1 MASITRLWSNDRR
14 GEGFEALLRPHIPA
28 LYRFAYHLAGNPDD
42 AEDLVQDLLLR
53 LYPRRDELAGIDKL
67 RPWLAR
73 VLYRLHIDRG
83 RRQRRSP
90 VVYAEIGAGPRDPDS
105 DPDGGWSIPEPAS
118 EDPAGDPAAS
128 VERRDDTRALRN
140 ALARISEDHRTVL
153 MLHDVEGFTLA
164 EIERTLEVP
173 VGTLKSRLHR
183 ARARLRELLD
193 QEGTLGAETSCKRG
207 RRRP

>member
-1 MASITRLWSNDRR
+1 MASITRLWSSDRH
-14 GEGFEALLRPHIPA
+14 GDGFEALLRPHIPA
-28 LYRFAYHLAGNPDD
+28 LYRFAFHLAGNQDD

-90 VVYAEIGAGPRDPDS
+90 VVYAEIGGGPRDPDADS
-105 DPDGGWSIPEPAS
+105 DGGWSVPEPAS
-118 EDPAGDPAAS
+118 EDPADDPEAS
-128 VERRDDTRALRN
+128 LERRDDSASLQQ
-140 ALARISEDHRTVL
+140 ALARLSEDHRTVL
-153 MLHDVEGFTLA
+153 LLHDVEGFTLA
-164 EIERTLEVP
+164 EIETTLEVP

-183 ARARLRELLD
+183 ARARLRGLLD
-193 QEGTLGAETSCKRG
+193 REGTLTLETSCKG
-207 RRRP
+207 ERRRP